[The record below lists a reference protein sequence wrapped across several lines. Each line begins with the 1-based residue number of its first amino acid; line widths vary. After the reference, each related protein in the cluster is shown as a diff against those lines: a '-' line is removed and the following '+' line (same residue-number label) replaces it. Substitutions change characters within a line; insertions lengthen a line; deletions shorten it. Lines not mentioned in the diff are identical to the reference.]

1 MPKSIELAKKKA
13 LFQRLRANTAKFA
26 GKNFE
31 IKSVEFLINAL
42 FELKNSKLAINS
54 QWKSKM
60 DAVFNL
66 IVLVYKS
73 KPIGQS
79 PILDQTTL

>member
-1 MPKSIELAKKKA
+1 LPKSIELAEKKA
-13 LFQRLRANTAKFA
+13 IFQRLRANTAKFA

-31 IKSVEFLINAL
+31 IKSVEFLINVL
-42 FELKNSKLAINS
+42 FKLKNSKLAIS

-60 DAVFNL
+60 NAVFNL

-73 KPIGQS
+73 EPIGQS